1 MSDCDK
7 YRGLLEELHDGEL
20 PDDLQAPVEAHA
32 ASCAECSRE
41 LDEIRRLERLLADAE
56 PPVRVRVDEQVVRI
70 RERIARKRLRT
81 LRILSLG
88 AAAAAVAIVAVGIVF
103 RLGEPAEPIEDQVVR
118 LVGEYLQ
125 ARNGQSDQLAARIS
139 SFGGRAV
146 PVVCRMINEA
156 GPSEQVKLSKVI
168 ARFGEGE
175 RRLILQYLGS
185 PEGGGEIV
193 LTAQGWDAESDREV
207 ALRLARMLVEE
218 TAGEADPRLKRMA
231 ERAVEEVV
239 RWGDNRHADEEL
251 RKTFLSW
258 LHSDNPELVR
268 RAADLADAA
277 QIAFTDD
284 EVIELLRAPNPNVR
298 RGAYRYLKAR
308 FGEDRGWGPESWR
321 R

>member
-7 YRGLLEELHDGEL
+7 YRGFLEELHDGEL
-20 PDDLQAPVEAHA
+20 PPELRGPVEAHT
-32 ASCAECSRE
+32 ASCPDCSRE
-41 LDEIRRLERLLADAE
+41 LDKIRRLEQLLTDAE
-56 PPVRVRVDEQVVRI
+56 PPLRVDVSAQIVRI
-70 RERIARKRLRT
+70 HERILRKRVGT
-81 LRILSLG
+81 MRIWLVG
-88 AAAAAVAIVAVGIVF
+88 AAATALAAAGIVW
-103 RLGEPAEPIEDQVVR
+103 LAQPAEPLEKEVAR
-118 LVGEYLQ
+118 LVREYLR
-125 ARNGQSDQLAARIS
+125 ARDGASELLAGRIS
-139 SFGGRAV
+139 SYGGHAV

-175 RRLILQYLGS
+175 RKLILQYLGS

-193 LTAQGWDAESDREV
+193 LTAQGWDSESDREV
-207 ALRLARMLVEE
+207 ALRLAQMLVEE
-218 TAGEADPRLKRMA
+218 TAGQADPRLKRMA

-239 RWGDNRHADEEL
+239 RWGDHRQADEAL

-268 RAADLADAA
+268 RAADLADTA
-277 QIAFTDD
+277 QVAFTDE

-298 RGAYRYLKAR
+298 RGAHKYLKAR
-308 FGEDRGWGPESWR
+308 FGEDRGEDPESWR